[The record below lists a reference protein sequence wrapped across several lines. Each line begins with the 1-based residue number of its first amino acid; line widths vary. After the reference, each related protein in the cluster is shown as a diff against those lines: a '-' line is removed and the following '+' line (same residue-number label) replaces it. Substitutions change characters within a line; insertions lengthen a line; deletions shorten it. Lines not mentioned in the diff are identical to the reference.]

1 MFWDLLILVK
11 QIELK
16 VSIREKDEVI
26 YSDRKYHIA
35 TYEDLYPLL
44 MMISSCIQVVQ
55 HTILVH
61 AQSVQPFQDLLQL
74 VMPTQVTIKHW
85 YSTISQIT
93 YSWRWCSFSLFCFWC
108 HLKRKYMIWFQ
119 LIKKSVMRMY
129 S

>member
-44 MMISSCIQVVQ
+44 MMISSYTQVVQ

-74 VMPTQVTIKHW
+74 VMPTQVTIKH
-85 YSTISQIT
+85 
-93 YSWRWCSFSLFCFWC
+93 
-108 HLKRKYMIWFQ
+108 
-119 LIKKSVMRMY
+119 
-129 S
+129 